1 VPVPV
6 PAREAV
12 QWQQLRHQRVRELQR
27 LVQERVQGL
36 RRVQGLAPRRQL
48 VQERVLV
55 QGLRRVQVLAPRRQR
70 VRELQRLV
78 QERVLVQGLRRV
90 QVLAP
95 RRQLVLEQRGQVRDL
110 RPGQVPLSALPE
122 VRWTQPYTVF
132 FLLSA
137 CLADYVRGSV
147 ASGQRYPQKSCHT
160 SQFRRLGRS

>member
-1 VPVPV
+1 V

-12 QWQQLRHQRVRELQR
+12 QWQQLRHQRVPGR
-27 LVQERVQGL
+27 
-36 RRVQGLAPRRQL
+36 
-48 VQERVLV
+48 
-55 QGLRRVQVLAPRRQR
+55 
-70 VRELQRLV
+70 
-78 QERVLVQGLRRV
+78 VQGLRRV

-95 RRQLVLEQRGQVRDL
+95 RRQLVLEPVRQRGQVREL
-110 RPGQVPLSALPE
+110 GPGQVPLSALPE

-160 SQFRRLGRS
+160 SRFRRLGRS

>member
-1 VPVPV
+1 M

-12 QWQQLRHQRVRELQR
+12 QWQQLRHQRVRGLQR
-27 LVQERVQGL
+27 LVQERV
-36 RRVQGLAPRRQL
+36 P
-48 VQERVLV
+48 
-55 QGLRRVQVLAPRRQR
+55 
-70 VRELQRLV
+70 
-78 QERVLVQGLRRV
+78 VQGLRRV

-95 RRQLVLEQRGQVRDL
+95 RRQLVLEPVRQRGQVREL
-110 RPGQVPLSALPE
+110 GPGKVPLSALPE

-160 SQFRRLGRS
+160 SRFRRLGRS

>member
-1 VPVPV
+1 M

-12 QWQQLRHQRVRELQR
+12 QWQQLRHQRVR
-27 LVQERVQGL
+27 
-36 RRVQGLAPRRQL
+36 
-48 VQERVLV
+48 
-55 QGLRRVQVLAPRRQR
+55 
-70 VRELQRLV
+70 
-78 QERVLVQGLRRV
+78 VQGLRRV

-95 RRQLVLEQRGQVRDL
+95 RRQLVLEPVRQRGQVREL
-110 RPGQVPLSALPE
+110 GPGQAMRQVPLSALPE

-160 SQFRRLGRS
+160 SQFRRLGRSWDWGS